1 MKYTLRRHVQHY
13 LIAYLAFYDYTKFM
27 KIKKV
32 QRFPSLRTWK
42 ATDFRFYGTKPD
54 TSWRCW
60 M

>member
-32 QRFPSLRTWK
+32 QRFPSLRT
-42 ATDFRFYGTKPD
+42 
-54 TSWRCW
+54 
-60 M
+60 